1 MKVKITGKN
10 IALTEALKNT
20 VEKKIGKLDKFFDPV
35 VECHVTLSTE
45 KNRHIVEVTIPF
57 GGIIIRGEESTD
69 DMYAS
74 IDNVCEKLEKQ
85 ILRYK
90 TKLQKRVKGEGTVR
104 FMTEEKSEVKEE
116 EPKVVKTKHFAV
128 KPMDVDEAI
137 LEMELLEHNF
147 FVFKDIDSDSVNV
160 VYKRKDGNYG
170 LIEPEYM

>member
-10 IALTEALKNT
+10 ITLTDALKNT
-20 VEKKIGKLDKFFDPV
+20 VEKKIGKLDKFFDPI

-57 GGIIIRGEESTD
+57 GGIIIRGEESTA

-90 TKLQKRVKGEGTVR
+90 TKLQRRVKGEGTVR
-104 FMTEEKSEVKEE
+104 FMTEKSDVKEE
-116 EPKVVKTKHFAV
+116 EPKVVRTKKFAV
-128 KPMDVDEAI
+128 KPMDVNEAI
-137 LEMELLEHNF
+137 LEMELLGHNF
-147 FVFKDIDSDSVNV
+147 FVFKDMDTDTVSV
-160 VYKRKDGNYG
+160 VYKRKGGDYG